1 MNNGGLK
8 PKDEKQNNI
17 YIVHV
22 FIRKIAVFFMNLYQS
37 LYIISVK
44 NIWVNE
50 WLLFNAN
57 SAIF

>member
-17 YIVHV
+17 FIVHV

-44 NIWVNE
+44 NI
-50 WLLFNAN
+50 
-57 SAIF
+57 